1 MITEETIARV
11 KSSLQTTKSFTA
23 LEVIEELEKENEE
36 LKAQL
41 ERISV
46 TNFNVIEKLKAQI
59 KKMKCCGNCKHCYLW
74 EDFYINMNCSL
85 PNTNIDLGNKC
96 DKWELAERIKKKCLV
111 FI

>member
-1 MITEETIARV
+1 MITDETIARV

-46 TNFNVIEKLKAQI
+46 TNFNVIEKEKAEVKTFCKELI
-59 KKMKCCGNCKHCYLW
+59 KTNNELRNSLRKYEIVPNVDY
-74 EDFYINMNCSL
+74 L
-85 PNTNIDLGNKC
+85 PNGSEVYKENVGNNPYGVK
-96 DKWELAERIKKKCLV
+96 
-111 FI
+111 